1 MFGHATRMCR
11 MAAYRFVTGID
22 TMMLVHWKKTGADAP
37 GVWAV
42 CEAVSAE
49 DAAEAVKGCIPAEHG
64 YIDGIVLNYHGAD
77 DLDIVKAAVTDAVH
91 SVRPLEMPLDILVKI
106 SDAFEAAWRFPFAER

>member
-22 TMMLVHWKKTGADAP
+22 AMMLVH
-37 GVWAV
+37 
-42 CEAVSAE
+42 SA
-49 DAAEAVKGCIPAEHG
+49 
-64 YIDGIVLNYHGAD
+64 
-77 DLDIVKAAVTDAVH
+77 
-91 SVRPLEMPLDILVKI
+91 RPLEMSLDILVKI